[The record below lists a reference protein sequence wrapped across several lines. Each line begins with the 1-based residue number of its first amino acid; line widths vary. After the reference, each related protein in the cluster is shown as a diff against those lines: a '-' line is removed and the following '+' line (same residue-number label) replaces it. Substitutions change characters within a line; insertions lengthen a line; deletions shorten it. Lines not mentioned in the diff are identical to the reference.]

1 MDVKEVKGS
10 YALIML
16 TSDDVMVLCNVLNEV
31 CHGAPDIPEFSTRMG
46 VGQEEALGR
55 LRTLNALYSKMQNA
69 LEATSP

>member
-1 MDVKEVKGS
+1 MDVKEVNGS

-16 TSDDVMVLCNVLNEV
+16 TSDDVMVLCNALNEV
-31 CHGAPDIPEFSTRMG
+31 CHTLDIPEFSTRMG

>member
-10 YALIML
+10 YALIVL
-16 TSDDVMVLCNVLNEV
+16 TSDDVMVLCNALNEV
-31 CHGAPDIPEFSTRMG
+31 CHALDIPEFSTRMG